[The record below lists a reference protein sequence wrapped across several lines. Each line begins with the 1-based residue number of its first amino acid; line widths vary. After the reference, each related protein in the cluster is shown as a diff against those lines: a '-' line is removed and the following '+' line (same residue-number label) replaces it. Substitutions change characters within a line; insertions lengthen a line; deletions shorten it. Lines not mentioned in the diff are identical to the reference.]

1 MVLPMTKHRA
11 HRIGGAPVRG
21 SPPLAA
27 HQPPGV
33 VAVAAAAITRPR
45 LSTPLCA
52 MPIVI
57 ISRYPLP
64 GLPA

>member
-1 MVLPMTKHRA
+1 MTKHRA
-11 HRIGGAPVRG
+11 RRIDGAPVRG

-33 VAVAAAAITRPR
+33 VAVAAAAITPAAS
-45 LSTPLCA
+45 LYAIVCDT
-52 MPIVI
+52 PIVI

-64 GLPA
+64 DLPA